1 MDKWFYKHRGRELG
15 PVSADELRYLVSITR
30 IVADTM
36 IRKEGSVDWIE
47 YRRSEVFVKPVSKSD
62 QVTEPATVPEKR
74 LHVDQPQESVSSE
87 VSTQPNPDHA
97 PSQHA
102 FVSLTEEERRARI
115 ISAAVVCSLLIMLTL
130 LVLLWPRFAGLSGEA
145 GNQSVHSGDAGSS
158 GEVKSDSQVSG
169 DNASNDQAVSGAD
182 TDGSASA
189 AAADSADEIETP
201 AAPSSTT
208 TATTESTEE
217 MAEAEP
223 PDASNS
229 DAVTAGT
236 VAEAEPENRELDEKF
251 GISLPKKKSRTESG
265 HPRPTPKADLQ
276 ESDMTARSGEER
288 KQALDDGGGTAE
300 SEQAVALALKWLKER
315 QQADGSWDFR
325 EVGQDAQPGILDADL
340 GATAMAMLCFL
351 GAGNTTRTGPEKEV
365 VKKTFDYIRSQ
376 KDNSN
381 LGQESMYVHALVT
394 LCLTELAAME
404 PDETDARTLAI
415 KAIGFMESAQDPHGG
430 GWRYR
435 PREPGD
441 TSVTGWQI
449 LALQSAKTA
458 KIKVDQDVVKN
469 ANRFLDSVS
478 DYDKGLYC
486 YTQGSPASPCMTAV
500 GVLCRMYL
508 GWSHDN
514 SHLQRGLE
522 SLVTVGVSPNDM
534 YYNYYA
540 AMALH
545 HAGGPEWT
553 TWNAKMREQL
563 VQTQIKSG
571 PAAGS
576 WPVTDPHGQSA
587 GQIYQTALA
596 VLTLEVYYRY
606 LPLYRNEN

>member
-1 MDKWFYKHRGRELG
+1 MDKWFYRHRGRELG
-15 PVSADELRYLVSITR
+15 PLSADELQYLASITK

-36 IRKEGSVDWIE
+36 IRKDGSADWIE
-47 YRRSEVFVKPVSKSD
+47 YRQSEVFTRPISKAA
-62 QVTEPATVPEKR
+62 QVTMPAPVHAKPLNEDR
-74 LHVDQPQESVSSE
+74 SQESVSE
-87 VSTQPNPDHA
+87 TAAIQANPDSA
-97 PSQHA
+97 PPKRA
-102 FVSLTEEERRARI
+102 VVSLTEEERRTRI
-115 ISAAVVCSLLIMLTL
+115 ISAAVVCSLLVMLTL
-130 LVLLWPRFAGLSGEA
+130 LVILWPRFAGLSGEA
-145 GNQSVHSGDAGSS
+145 GNQSVHSGDAGGS
-158 GEVKSDSQVSG
+158 GEVKGDSEVSG
-169 DNASNDQAVSGAD
+169 DNASNDQSVSGAQ

-201 AAPSSTT
+201 KPLSSAT
-208 TATTESTEE
+208 TATTVSTEE
-217 MAEAEP
+217 MAEPEP
-223 PDASNS
+223 PDALTSE
-229 DAVTAGT
+229 AATAGSI
-236 VAEAEPENRELDEKF
+236 VEAEPEDRELDAKF
-251 GISLPKKKSRTESG
+251 AISLPKKKPRTESG
-265 HPRPTPKADLQ
+265 TPRLTPKADLQ

-288 KQALDDGGGTAE
+288 QQALDNGGGTAE

-365 VKKTFDYIRSQ
+365 VKKAFDYIKSQ

-381 LGQESMYVHALVT
+381 WGQDSMYVLALVT

-404 PDETDARTLAI
+404 PDETDARTLAV
-415 KAIGFMESAQDPHGG
+415 KAISFMESAQDPHGG

-435 PREPGD
+435 PQEPGD

-458 KIKVDQDVVKN
+458 KIKINQDVVNN
-469 ANRFLDSVS
+469 AHQFLDSVS
-478 DYDKGLYC
+478 SYESGQYR
-486 YTQGSPASPCMTAV
+486 YTQGSPATPCMTAV
-500 GVLCRMYL
+500 GVLCRMCL
-508 GWSHDN
+508 GWNHDN

-522 SLVTVGVSPNDM
+522 YLVTVGVSPNDM
-534 YYNYYA
+534 YHNYYA

-553 TWNAKMREQL
+553 TWNAKMRQQL
-563 VQTQIKSG
+563 IQTQIKSG

-576 WPVTDPHGQSA
+576 WSVTDPHGQSA
-587 GQIYQTALA
+587 GQIYQTALS

-606 LPLYRNEN
+606 LPLYRNEK

>member
-1 MDKWFYKHRGRELG
+1 MGKWFYKHRSRELG
-15 PVSADELRYLVSITR
+15 PLSADELRYLASITK

-36 IRKEGSVDWIE
+36 IRKEGSGDWIE
-47 YRRSEVFVKPVSKSD
+47 YRQSEFFTRPISKTA
-62 QVTEPATVPEKR
+62 QVTMPAPVHAKR
-74 LHVDQPQESVSSE
+74 LNVDRSQESVSE
-87 VSTQPNPDHA
+87 TAAIEANPDSA
-97 PSQHA
+97 PPKRA
-102 FVSLTEEERRARI
+102 VVSLTQEERRTRI
-115 ISAAVVCSLLIMLTL
+115 ISAAVVCSLLVMFGL

-158 GEVKSDSQVSG
+158 GEVKGDSEVSG
-169 DNASNDQAVSGAD
+169 GNASNDQAVSGEV
-182 TDGSASA
+182 DGSA
-189 AAADSADEIETP
+189 AAATTDSADQIGTP
-201 AAPSSTT
+201 EPPSPTT
-208 TATTESTEE
+208 TAPTESTEE

-223 PDASNS
+223 PDASTS
-229 DAVTAGT
+229 DAVTSGT
-236 VAEAEPENRELDEKF
+236 VAEAVPENRELDEKF

-265 HPRPTPKADLQ
+265 RPRPTQNADLQ

-288 KQALDDGGGTAE
+288 QQALEAGGGPAE
-300 SEQAVALALKWLKER
+300 SEKAVALALKWLKEL
-315 QQADGSWDFR
+315 QHADGSWDFR
-325 EVGQDAQPGILDADL
+325 DVGQDAQPGILDADL

-365 VKKTFDYIRSQ
+365 VKKAFDYIRSQ

-381 LGQESMYVHALVT
+381 WGQDSMYVHALVT

-404 PDETDARTLAI
+404 PDEKDARTLAI
-415 KAIGFMESAQDPHGG
+415 KAIRFMESAQDPHGG

-435 PREPGD
+435 PHEPGD

-458 KIKVDQDVVKN
+458 GIEVDQKVVN
-469 ANRFLDSVS
+469 DAHQFLDSVS
-478 DYDKGLYC
+478 SYDSGQYR
-486 YTQGSPASPCMTAV
+486 YTQGSSATPCMTAV
-500 GVLCRMYL
+500 GLLCRMCL

-514 SHLQRGLE
+514 SHLQRGLGY
-522 SLVTVGVSPNDM
+522 LVTVGVSPIDM
-534 YYNYYA
+534 YQNYYA

-545 HAGGPEWT
+545 HVGGPEWKS
-553 TWNAKMREQL
+553 WNTQMREQL
-563 VQTQIKSG
+563 IQTQMKSG

-576 WPVTDPHGQSA
+576 WSVTDPHGQAA

-606 LPLYRNEN
+606 LPLYRNAK